1 MLEQYSLDSD
11 DEKTV
16 AVVTLLFYISHLGFS
31 NVWLDYSDFRI
42 VGMST
47 NTSTEFFVPKCQ
59 EFTEDSFF

>member
-16 AVVTLLFYISHLGFS
+16 AVVTLLFYISYSGFS

-47 NTSTEFFVPKCQ
+47 NTSTEFFVPKFQ
-59 EFTEDSFF
+59 EFTEDSLF